1 MRARQAGHEP
11 ADLNQQIRRPMASS
25 PQTPELARA
34 LPNWMRWGGAGLT
47 ALVAVLFVVLLLQVR
62 EQSERLQT
70 LQNRLQTLE
79 NANDLG
85 RTNALEEQLR
95 STVQRLQRLE
105 TLDTTVQGLS
115 REQEAL
121 RQQISSRPELSL
133 PPAETGLL
141 PAPAPAK
148 PKAPPQ
154 PLSPE

>member
-1 MRARQAGHEP
+1 
-11 ADLNQQIRRPMASS
+11 
-25 PQTPELARA
+25 
-34 LPNWMRWGGAGLT
+34 MRWGGAGLT

-62 EQSERLQT
+62 EQGQRLQT

-105 TLDTTVQGLS
+105 TLDTTVQALS

-133 PPAETGLL
+133 PPADAGLL

-148 PKAPPQ
+148 LKAPPQ